1 MLTLQISELIS
12 SALRGDSQKNSMVL
26 RNILS
31 ERQVDLIQDIII
43 ITIIDSYAMLNH
55 ISTVFLKFS
64 K

>member
-12 SALRGDSQKNSMVL
+12 SALREDSQKNSMVL

-31 ERQVDLIQDIII
+31 ERHVDLIQDII